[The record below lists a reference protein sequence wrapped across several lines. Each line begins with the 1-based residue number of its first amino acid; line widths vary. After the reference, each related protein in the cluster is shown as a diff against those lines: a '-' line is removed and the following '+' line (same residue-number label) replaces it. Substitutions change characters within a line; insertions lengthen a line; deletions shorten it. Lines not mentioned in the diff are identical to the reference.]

1 MLEPLHQAGQWAW
14 QQAASK
20 ANMVSGNLPAL
31 GSSVPPDFPHGLWP
45 QSSNEQTHTK
55 GFKPILPEKP
65 IWQSFWNRAR
75 QTLQQIPEKLKQR
88 LGRQKPPAKPDLKPQ
103 TPASGFRPRQQILKD
118 FPYNEVGKLPRFT
131 LSPDE
136 ISVNPAAERLHQLEA
151 AQVFH
156 APWDSDHLFNPFM
169 EH

>member
-20 ANMVSGNLPAL
+20 ATMATMAGGNPPGWGGTVPLNLPD
-31 GSSVPPDFPHGLWP
+31 GFWP
-45 QSSNEQTHTK
+45 QSSNDRSHPK
-55 GFKPILPEKP
+55 GFLPLLPEK
-65 IWQSFWNRAR
+65 AVGL
-75 QTLQQIPEKLKQR
+75 TLWR
-88 LGRQKPPAKPDLKPQ
+88 RGRQKLQQLSEKLRRALGHPKPDRRPIA
-103 TPASGFRPRQQILKD
+103 PSPRFRPREQILKD

-131 LSPDE
+131 LRPDE

-151 AQVFH
+151 IQVFN
-156 APWDSDHLFNPFM
+156 APWDSEHLFNPFL